1 MQHDLVLD
9 PNIRDWVFLPL
20 IVILFLVGILRHN
33 ATSLLKSEPKAGDV
47 EQLKQSM
54 HLNRSRRLRANA
66 RFVPAAA
73 FYARRAYFA
82 HPTTGVFSEKL
93 EAPQNALAMMS
104 DPDMMQNML
113 KGCARRRPRAP
124 RGERAAHGRPRA
136 VFARARPPPHACAR
150 CAPAPRSGTWR

>member
-33 ATSLLKSEPKAGDV
+33 ATSLLKSEPKAGDTD
-47 EQLKQSM
+47 QLKQSM

-73 FYARRAYFA
+73 FHARRAYFA

-113 KGCARRRPRAP
+113 KGCAPGKRSAHRDARDEPRTLI
-124 RGERAAHGRPRA
+124 
-136 VFARARPPPHACAR
+136 ARHPPPHTVRALS
-150 CAPAPRSGTWR
+150 PPSWPRAATWR